1 MIDHMNLPVKDVQ
14 TARGFYDQVL
24 ATLGVAM
31 VAEDGDAVG
40 YGAQQDWSFGLVP
53 SAGRTEPL
61 HVAFSASSAA
71 EVDAFHAAALAAGG
85 TCNGA
90 PGERPEYGAGY
101 YAAYILDPD
110 GHNIEAVTRRG

>member
-1 MIDHMNLPVKDVQ
+1 MIDHMNLPVTNVHD
-14 TARGFYDQVL
+14 ARGFYDAVL

-40 YGAQQDWSFGLVP
+40 YGAQQEWSFGLVP
-53 SAGRTEPL
+53 ATGAIEPL
-61 HVAFSASSAA
+61 HVGFSAASVA

-90 PGERPEYGAGY
+90 PGDRPQYGAGY

-110 GHNIEAVTRRG
+110 GHNIEAVIRR